1 MDAVRKHGTR
11 ISDYLYPDAVDL
23 RDYDGVFAEE
33 EDAVEIN
40 GSPAGMGLSVD
51 EIVKAVNMNVATVK
65 NWMKE

>member
-1 MDAVRKHGTR
+1 MDAAREHVTW

-33 EDAVEIN
+33 EDVVEIK
-40 GSPAGMGLSVD
+40 GFPAGMGLSVD
-51 EIVKAVNMNVATVK
+51 EIVKAGNMNVATVK

>member
-23 RDYDGVFAEE
+23 RDYDGVFAEK

-65 NWMKE
+65 NWMNE